1 MNAELIRGYTKFK
14 KKIIVRVGFE
24 VVIYRNAGGGG
35 NSIAKSRSDP
45 VRSSQKVD

>member
-14 KKIIVRVGFE
+14 KKIVGVGFE